1 MQLLVKINREI
12 SINIEIKNV
21 HQKLLN
27 NKLFVKVS
35 VAQLSR
41 LWGGAKFDYEG
52 FGGGGSKVRIL
63 NKKTAFFNR

>member
-41 LWGGAKFDYEG
+41 LWGGQNLILRG
-52 FGGGGSKVRIL
+52 WWVGGSNGAVEKISEY
-63 NKKTAFFNR
+63 